1 MNLDYLVK
9 INGIALPGVK
19 SCSPYREDE
28 DSDKTGRN
36 AAGGLVRYRI
46 ARIPKVE
53 IVIRQTTQAE
63 MQQVL
68 RLLAPAA
75 FIVEWF
81 DPETG
86 AYRTGKFYAG
96 DHKPEFYS
104 TAPIRY
110 KEMSFNL
117 IAFDGDNGYV

>member
-9 INGIALPGVK
+9 INGVKLPGVK

-28 DSDKTGRN
+28 DSDKTGRS
-36 AAGGLVRYRI
+36 AAGKLVRYRV

-53 IVIRQTTQAE
+53 IIIRQTSQEE

-75 FIVEWF
+75 FTVEWF

-86 AYRTGKFYAG
+86 SYRNGEFYAG

-104 TAPIRY
+104 TNPVRY

-117 IAFDGDNGYV
+117 IAFDGDIGYV